1 MSSSVNNYK
10 SQLYNLFHFYIIIII
25 LVKIQIDTKIILTGA
40 MKTMIISKHQLLCL
54 IILFEIGST
63 TLFALGIDA
72 KQDAWIVIIFSAIIG
87 ILLIVIYTE
96 LQKHFPEKNLIE
108 IVIELLGKPIGRPLA
123 FLYGLFFIYG
133 SSRNLRDFTELMKIT
148 FLAKTPRL
156 VLHIT
161 IMAVM
166 VYVIILGLTVL
177 ARTSEIMLPL
187 FIFCISITIIMVI
200 ISPQFNIKELS
211 PVLSDGIK
219 PILNA
224 SFPMVINFPYGE
236 AFAFSMIWCYTRPQK
251 GIRKASITAIILFS
265 ILLLITTIIIIGT
278 IGVEFASIA
287 TLPLL
292 EVIKMIDVG
301 NILTNLDA
309 VGVIILFIGGF
320 YKTILFLYAA
330 ILSFSTL
337 FKIKS
342 NNKWLIIV
350 CAIFETWFS
359 IVFESSYAYHIWLG
373 HKASLPYLFN
383 TFQLIIPPLLLILC
397 WLKIKVKKLRNIL

>member
-1 MSSSVNNYK
+1 MGDME
-10 SQLYNLFHFYIIIII
+10 I
-25 LVKIQIDTKIILTGA
+25 
-40 MKTMIISKHQLLCL
+40 MIISKHQLLCL
-54 IILFEIGST
+54 IVLFEIGST

-72 KQDAWIVIIFSAIIG
+72 KQDAWIVIILSSIIG
-87 ILLIVIYTE
+87 IILILIYTE
-96 LQKHFPEKNLIE
+96 LQKYFSKKNLIE
-108 IVIELLGKPIGRPLA
+108 IIIELLGKSIGIPLA
-123 FLYGLFFIYG
+123 FLYGLFFLYG

-148 FLAKTPRL
+148 FLARTPRL

-177 ARTSEIMLPL
+177 GRTSEIMLPI
-187 FIFCISITIIMVI
+187 FIFCILITIMMVI
-200 ISPQFNIKELS
+200 ISSEFDIKELS
-211 PVLSDGIK
+211 PVLSNRIK
-219 PILNA
+219 PILNS

-236 AFAFSMIWCYTRPQK
+236 AFAFSMIWCYTKPQK
-251 GIRKASITAIILFS
+251 YIRQVSILAIILFTV
-265 ILLLITTIIIIGT
+265 LLLITTIIIICT

-320 YKTILFLYAA
+320 YKTILFLYASV
-330 ILSFSTL
+330 LNFSTL
-337 FKIKS
+337 FKIKTNS
-342 NNKWLIIV
+342 KWLIIV
-350 CAIFETWFS
+350 CAVFETWFS

-373 HKASLPYLFN
+373 HKASFPYLFN
-383 TFQLIIPPLLLILC
+383 TFQLIIPPLLLIIC
-397 WLKIKVKKLRNIL
+397 WLKIKVKKLRIDRYEC